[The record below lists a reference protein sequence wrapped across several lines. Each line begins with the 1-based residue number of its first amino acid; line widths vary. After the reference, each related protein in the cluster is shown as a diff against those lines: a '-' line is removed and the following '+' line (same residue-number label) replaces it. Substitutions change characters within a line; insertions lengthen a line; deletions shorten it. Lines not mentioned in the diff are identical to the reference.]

1 MKNRLKV
8 FNDVQTTNYVYVQ
21 IYILNNI
28 RSY

>member
-8 FNDVQTTNYVYVQ
+8 FNDVQTTNYVQ